1 MCDRTTQTNPT
12 NQPSLLLVR
21 GGGHRLYSRGFNRR
35 GFLDPTRGFNRRGF
49 VDLRA
54 VSTAEASLIYARFQ
68 PPRLP

>member
-35 GFLDPTRGFNRRGF
+35 GFLD
-49 VDLRA
+49 LRA

-68 PPRLP
+68 PPRLR